1 MGLSQAIKFGN
12 DLIKESGIPIQDY
25 KIHNYNFH
33 NKRGKSKIENK
44 RFEAIEKVKQE
55 FLDEI

>member
-33 NKRGKSKIENK
+33 NKRGKIENK